1 MPEYLKIQPSPI
13 SLIESLREIGY
24 SMETA
29 IADIMDNSIT
39 SDASSIH
46 LRYFL
51 SSSRGKKNL
60 RISINGDFLE
70 AFDPFNPSNLATR
83 ELSEQKIYLHNE
95 QITVQPYVLPHY
107 NKVSREEYEKYAG
120 DAGYLQNQGFYVYR
134 NRRLII
140 KSTWFRL
147 IPREELTK
155 WLRVRIDIPNTL
167 DHLWN

>member
-13 SLIESLREIGY
+13 SLIESRREIGY
-24 SMETA
+24 SIETA

-83 ELSEQKIYLHNE
+83 ELPIQKIKLHDE

-107 NKVSREEYEKYAG
+107 NKVSGK
-120 DAGYLQNQGFYVYR
+120 NMR
-134 NRRLII
+134 NTRGMPVI
-140 KSTWFRL
+140 FR
-147 IPREELTK
+147 IRDFMFIAT
-155 WLRVRIDIPNTL
+155 VV
-167 DHLWN
+167 